1 MNLYS
6 AMMFRILT
14 LVISLVLSIS
24 FLSAQNKVNWLTWEE
39 VEAKSGIERRK
50 VFVDVYTQWCG
61 WCKKMDKATF
71 QQDDVAS
78 FLNDNYYS
86 IKFDAE
92 SKRDIILNGKVYKYV
107 KNGKRGYHELALEIM
122 KGKLSYPTIV
132 FIDENMEVLQPI
144 PGYRGPNEFK
154 MMMTYFAGDYFKSVP
169 WKRYSMSYDPKSA
182 MEKPR
187 VVKN

>member
-1 MNLYS
+1 
-6 AMMFRILT
+6 MMFRILT